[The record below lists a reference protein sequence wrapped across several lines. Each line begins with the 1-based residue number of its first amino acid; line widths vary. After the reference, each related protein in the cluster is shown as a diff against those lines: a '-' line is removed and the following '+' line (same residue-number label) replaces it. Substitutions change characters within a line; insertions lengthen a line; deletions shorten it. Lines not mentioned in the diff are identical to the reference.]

1 MRNFLQECYKIEKL
15 AAKTYLQFAERMDY
29 PENIRQIFQE
39 MADDEMEHARI
50 IDMVIQTPGHELVA
64 TPGLSA
70 EQVDE
75 KLRLAKALLVSAEH
89 SELSADAALQ
99 LALDAEA
106 QLVDVHA
113 NQALVPGNPKLSEFF
128 SALSQYDCA
137 HVEKLRACL
146 NAG

>member
-1 MRNFLQECYKIEKL
+1 MRNFLHECYKIEQL
-15 AAKTYLQFAERMDY
+15 AAKTYQQFAERMDY

-50 IDMVIQTPGHELVA
+50 IDMVIQTPGHELVV

-70 EQVDE
+70 GQVDE

-89 SELSADAALQ
+89 SDLSADAALQ

-106 QLVDVHA
+106 QLVEVHA
-113 NQALVPGNPKLSEFF
+113 NQSLIPGNPEMTDFF
-128 SALSQYDCA
+128 STLTQYDCE
-137 HVEKLRACL
+137 HVDKLRACL
-146 NAG
+146 DAS